1 MIIMLKIVLMI
12 ISRLTW
18 HVSKIF
24 EESMCLDCIGNLI
37 ILNAHMMKSTPTYSK
52 IADILKQG
60 KNSRIANI

>member
-1 MIIMLKIVLMI
+1 MYLDCINDNFTFNMTSDNVFE
-12 ISRLTW
+12 
-18 HVSKIF
+18 VS
-24 EESMCLDCIGNLI
+24 MYLDCIGNLI